1 MKALVKFIITGA
13 FLFPIL
19 SVVISCSE
27 EADCS
32 MATRAMM
39 QCYFYTLDPETEVV
53 SNDTLD
59 SLTVTAFGTDSI
71 IINNQKK
78 VHDLSLPLRYTAD
91 STVLVFR
98 YSKTLT
104 DTLVVYQTN
113 TPYFLSM
120 DCGYQ
125 MKQSI
130 KDVNYSRHSLDS
142 IRIVNKEAGIYGT
155 ENLNY
160 SISLAL
166 CLLLSLPLQ
175 AQNSN
180 ISAPPA
186 TTPPKTEKKDA
197 KEEVHYPLYNGIS
210 ISADLWGPGGKLL
223 GSDFFSSEVAVDV
236 SLKNRFFPTV
246 EFGYG
251 NTDTWSDKGIHYKTG
266 APYFRI
272 GMDYNA
278 LYNKKHGHMILVG
291 LRYAAT
297 SFKYDVESLA
307 VSDPE
312 YGGSLGNPNLI
323 DGIWGGSL
331 PFDHKGMKGSM
342 QWAEFCVGI
351 RAHVWKS
358 LYMGWALRFKFRLSS
373 SVAEYG
379 DPWYVPGYGKYN
391 GNTTGVTYTIIYKL
405 PF

>member
-1 MKALVKFIITGA
+1 MV
-13 FLFPIL
+13 
-19 SVVISCSE
+19 
-27 EADCS
+27 
-32 MATRAMM
+32 
-39 QCYFYTLDPETEVV
+39 
-53 SNDTLD
+53 
-59 SLTVTAFGTDSI
+59 
-71 IINNQKK
+71 QK
-78 VHDLSLPLRYTAD
+78 
-91 STVLVFR
+91 
-98 YSKTLT
+98 
-104 DTLVVYQTN
+104 
-113 TPYFLSM
+113 
-120 DCGYQ
+120 
-125 MKQSI
+125 I
-130 KDVNYSRHSLDS
+130 
-142 IRIVNKEAGIYGT
+142 
-155 ENLNY
+155 LNY

-379 DPWYVPGYGKYN
+379 DPWLSL
-391 GNTTGVTYTIIYKL
+391 IHI
-405 PF
+405 